1 LFTYVFLFNFGSGL
15 IGIMNRFGFGFLL
28 AVLIFSGIWYWSG
41 KRESKEEMLES
52 TALIQQQIQQ
62 VGKLI
67 VTEGYF
73 SQVFTFKNS
82 QNLFLNLM
90 TSNKKALIVAN
101 AKVTVEYDL
110 RQLQTELDLENKIVI
125 LKKIPEPV
133 INIYPD
139 IEYYDVTQDY
149 FNKFGAAD
157 YNKIKNTVNDRIR
170 EKVDKSTLPDN
181 SRERLMSELANIFV
195 LTKSLGWTL
204 QYNEMV
210 IESEEQMR
218 NLKR

>member
-1 LFTYVFLFNFGSGL
+1 MKRF
-15 IGIMNRFGFGFLL
+15 IFGFIL
-28 AVLIFSGIWYWSG
+28 ASVILVLIWFLYD
-41 KRESKEEMLES
+41 KKENVEQIQDSSL
-52 TALIQQQIQQ
+52 LIQQRIEQ

-82 QNLFLNLM
+82 QNLFLNLLQ
-90 TSNKKALIVAN
+90 SDKKALVVAN

-110 RQLQTELDLENKIVI
+110 RKLQTEIDVENKTVI
-125 LKKIPEPV
+125 LLSIPDPV
-133 INIYPD
+133 VNIYPE

-157 YNKIKNTVNDRIR
+157 YNKIKNTVNTRIK
-170 EKVDKSTLPDN
+170 EKVNQSNLLEN
-181 SRERLMSELANIFV
+181 AQERLMAELVNIFI

-204 QYNEMV
+204 QYNERV
-210 IESEEQMR
+210 IESEVDML
-218 NLKR
+218 NLPRK

>member
-1 LFTYVFLFNFGSGL
+1 MS
-15 IGIMNRFGFGFLL
+15 RFILGFI
-28 AVLIFSGIWYWSG
+28 AAALIFVGAWLLLD
-41 KRESKEEMLES
+41 KKESKEELNES
-52 TALIQQQIQQ
+52 SSLIQEQIQQ

-82 QNLFLNLM
+82 QSLFLNLL
-90 TSNKKALIVAN
+90 TSDKKALVVAN

-110 RQLQTELDLENKIVI
+110 RQLETELDVENKTVI
-125 LKKIPEPV
+125 IKRIPEPV
-133 INIYPD
+133 VNIYPEM
-139 IEYYDVTQDY
+139 EYYDVTQDY

-157 YNKIKNTVNDRIR
+157 YNKIKNTVNSRIR
-170 EKVDKSTLPDN
+170 EKVNQSNLMDN
-181 SRERLMSELANIFV
+181 SRERLMAELANLFV

-204 QYNEMV
+204 QYNEVV
-210 IESEEQMR
+210 IESEEQMK

>member
-1 LFTYVFLFNFGSGL
+1 MNKFIIGFIFGAFLFIAAWF
-15 IGIMNRFGFGFLL
+15 
-28 AVLIFSGIWYWSG
+28 VLT
-41 KRESKEEMLES
+41 KKESKEELRES
-52 TALIQQQIQQ
+52 SALIQQQIEQ

-82 QNLFLNLM
+82 QNLFLNMLR
-90 TSNKKALIVAN
+90 SDKKALVVAN

-110 RQLQTELDLENKIVI
+110 RQLETELDIENKTVI
-125 LKKIPEPV
+125 LKGIPEPV
-133 INIYPD
+133 VNIYPD

-157 YNKIKNTVNDRIR
+157 YNKIKNTVNARIR
-170 EKVDKSTLPDN
+170 EKVNQSNLMDN
-181 SRERLMSELANIFV
+181 SRERLMAELANILV

-204 QYNEMV
+204 KYEEV
-210 IESEEQMR
+210 IIESEKQMKDLER
-218 NLKR
+218 